1 MATSISC
8 LTLRTLQTRCHALA
22 LEDLRQKGEIVGM
35 EAIEKYR
42 QFLRNDDWEKWEI
55 LGRDQKQGVP
65 PPNMQKAYPPG
76 APLIDLIPPEAFSV
90 GDVPLIEAISRRR
103 SHRDFSGESLT
114 MEELAFLLWAT
125 QGVQEVSIDGT
136 ESLRTV
142 PSAGARH
149 PFETYLIVRRV
160 GGLQPGLYR
169 YLALE
174 HKLCLLS
181 PLDETAAPEIYDDW
195 QLEPEDALLFIWTII
210 PYRTEWR
217 YSILSHKM
225 IAMEAGHICQ
235 NLYLAATA
243 IGAGVCA
250 IGAFPQAEIDKLIS
264 VDGADEFAV
273 YLARLGKI

>member
-1 MATSISC
+1 
-8 LTLRTLQTRCHALA
+8 
-22 LEDLRQKGEIVGM
+22 M

-42 QFLRNDDWEKWEI
+42 QFLKNDDWEKWEI
-55 LGRDQKQGVP
+55 LDRDQKQGVP

-76 APLIDLIPPEAFSV
+76 APVIDLIPPEAFSV
-90 GDVPLIEAISRRR
+90 GNVPLIEAIGRRR
-103 SHRDFSGESLT
+103 SHREFSGETVT

-125 QGVQEVSIDGT
+125 QGVQEVSMDGID
-136 ESLRTV
+136 SRRTV

-149 PFETYLIVRRV
+149 PFESYLIVRRV
-160 GGLQPGLYR
+160 DGLQPGLYR
-169 YLALE
+169 YLTLE

-181 PLDETAAPEIYDDW
+181 TLDEAAAPEIYDDW
-195 QLEPEDALLFIWTII
+195 QLEPEDAVLFIWTII

-225 IAMEAGHICQ
+225 IAIEAGHICQ

-250 IGAFPQAEIDKLIS
+250 IGAFPQADIDRLIG

-273 YLARLGKI
+273 YLARLGKIY